1 MKEIQDYIKEHK
13 LNPTEW
19 VPLVDF
25 NLFKNEYLKKTA
37 EYILEGQLKF
47 VCEGYIEDMAKLVGN
62 PCGVIITR
70 HTGRRLK
77 SSIYLMPQNF
87 HLGALKANSILQ
99 SLRFLTKDSSV
110 SIPLFTRTIS
120 YLYQGG
126 VPSNYKLVENED

>member
-1 MKEIQDYIKEHK
+1 MKEIQDYIKKHK

-47 VCEGYIEDMAKLVGN
+47 VCEGYIEDRAKLVGN
-62 PCGVIITR
+62 PSVFIITHR
-70 HTGRRLK
+70 TGRRLK
-77 SSIYLMPQNF
+77 SSIYLMPQDF
-87 HLGALKANSILQ
+87 HLGALKANNILQ

-110 SIPLFTRTIS
+110 SIPLYARTIS
-120 YLYQGG
+120 YLYQGSI
-126 VPSNYKLVENED
+126 PPNYKLVENED

>member
-37 EYILEGQLKF
+37 EYILEEPLKF
-47 VCEGYIEDMAKLVGN
+47 VCEGYIEDMAKFVGN
-62 PCGVIITR
+62 PSGFIITH
-70 HTGRRLK
+70 HTGRKLK
-77 SSIYLMPQNF
+77 SSIYLIPQNSN
-87 HLGALKANSILQ
+87 LGALKANNILQ

-110 SIPLFTRTIS
+110 SIPLYARTIN
-120 YLYQGG
+120 YLHQGST
-126 VPSNYKLVENED
+126 PPNYKLVENED